1 MKIVW
6 VVLSSV
12 EAREIGLR
20 VYGIWRHF
28 AIIIDGGLCATSTGA
43 IAIAGAKRGDRDA
56 LVATTAIAAAT
67 AAAGTG
73 TGAATEAIHNVGC
86 GLARD

>member
-28 AIIIDGGLCATSTGA
+28 AIIIDGGLCATSTSA

-56 LVATTAIAAAT
+56 LVATTAVAAAT

>member
-56 LVATTAIAAAT
+56 LVATTAVAAAT

>member
-6 VVLSSV
+6 VVVLSSV

-43 IAIAGAKRGDRDA
+43 ITIAGAKRGDRNA
-56 LVATTAIAAAT
+56 LVATAVAAAT
-67 AAAGTG
+67 AAG
-73 TGAATEAIHNVGC
+73 TGAGAATTEAVHNVGC
-86 GLARD
+86 GLGRD